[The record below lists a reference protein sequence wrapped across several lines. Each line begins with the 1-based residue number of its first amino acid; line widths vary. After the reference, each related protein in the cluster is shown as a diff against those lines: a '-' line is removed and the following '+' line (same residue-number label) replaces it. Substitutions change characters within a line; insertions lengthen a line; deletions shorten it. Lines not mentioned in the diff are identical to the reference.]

1 MQQDGLD
8 LERQSYVF
16 SGEPGLVA
24 SLSDAVC
31 DAVQK
36 TLIARVRL
44 RRLACHQG
52 KHGSDMICQHAGC
65 HGGAHY
71 EVWA

>member
-36 TLIARVRL
+36 TLIGRVGL
-44 RRLACHQG
+44 RRLACHQR
-52 KHGSDMICQHAGC
+52 KHGSDMVCQHARW

>member
-1 MQQDGLD
+1 MQHDGLD
-8 LERQSYVF
+8 FERRSYVF

-31 DAVQK
+31 DAVEK
-36 TLIARVRL
+36 ALIAGVTL
-44 RRLACHQG
+44 RRLACHEG
-52 KHGSDMICQHAGC
+52 KHGSDMLCQHARG

-71 EVWA
+71 EVWT